1 MNNYINYDNKK
12 SSLVIKHSLGLFFNK
27 IETMFFVILCLIF
40 LILNKINPTINKKIS
55 SLIIDASAPVI
66 ATVSWPINTTISL
79 FTSFNELIKAKEEN
93 ILLKKQIQ
101 DLNRYYI
108 NSLSIYQE
116 NKELR
121 SALNFIKPKSQ
132 NYQMAEVIG
141 FSQTYNNNSL
151 VIDTVNNPKIK
162 EGQIVVGN
170 RGVVGRIESI
180 DQDTGKATILLAT
193 DSRSK
198 IPIMAAKSRNRGI
211 LTGLNSN
218 SMEILYL
225 PKNHRIEVKDKI
237 FTSGDGDTL
246 PSGLLIGVVDKVE
259 KNSVTV
265 TPVENI
271 ANLNTV
277 TIVYY

>member
-1 MNNYINYDNKK
+1 MNSYINYDNKK

-27 IETMFFVILCLIF
+27 IETMFFIILCLIF
-40 LILNKINPTINKKIS
+40 LILNKINPVINKKIS
-55 SLIIDASAPVI
+55 SLIIDVSAPVI

-101 DLNRYYI
+101 DLNSYYI

-121 SALNFIKPKSQ
+121 TVLNFIKPKSQ
-132 NYQMAEVIG
+132 NYQIAEVIG

-151 VIDTVNNPKIK
+151 VIDTVKNSKIK

-211 LTGLNSN
+211 LTGLNSS

>member
-1 MNNYINYDNKK
+1 MNSYINYDNKK

-27 IETMFFVILCLIF
+27 IETMFFIILCLIF
-40 LILNKINPTINKKIS
+40 LILNKINPVINKKIS
-55 SLIIDASAPVI
+55 SLIIDVSAPVI

-101 DLNRYYI
+101 DLNSYYI

-121 SALNFIKPKSQ
+121 TALNFIKPKSQ
-132 NYQMAEVIG
+132 NYQIAEVIG

-151 VIDTVNNPKIK
+151 VIDTVKNSKIK

-211 LTGLNSN
+211 LTGLNSS